1 MHAKRKRERELG
13 STAAGEAGDTERAGD
28 KNMTV
33 LFMCFWGIFVAALP
47 PPPPLLL
54 LLLHQL
60 EELKK
65 ASVIEGLGM
74 LCPPSSEQRQTG
86 ANLW

>member
-1 MHAKRKRERELG
+1 MHACREKERKRIRFYGSRGSGRHRESGGQEHDGPVYVFLG
-13 STAAGEAGDTERAGD
+13 
-28 KNMTV
+28 N
-33 LFMCFWGIFVAALP
+33 FVAAL
-47 PPPPLLL
+47 PPPLLL
-54 LLLHQL
+54 LLLHKL

-74 LCPPSSEQRQTG
+74 LCPPSSEQRQAG